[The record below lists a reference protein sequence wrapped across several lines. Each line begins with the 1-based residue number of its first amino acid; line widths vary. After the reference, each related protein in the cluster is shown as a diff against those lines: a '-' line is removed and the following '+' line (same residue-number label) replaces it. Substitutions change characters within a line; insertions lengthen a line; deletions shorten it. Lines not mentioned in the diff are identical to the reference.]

1 MSPLDDPLLGARYF
15 FPQRRPVEDPWVV
28 PVDGAVLHG
37 WRSPP
42 PFGDDDAAS
51 TRHTLLHFHGNGEVV
66 EDWLE
71 LAAPLGTLG
80 YDLALAEYRGYGGS
94 SGTPAVVKMLDDA
107 LASFDA
113 LGVPPQ
119 RVVVYG
125 RSIGSLY
132 AVHVAAHRP
141 VAGLVVESGIADL
154 LERLLLRLAPTELG
168 LSMAALRAEVERHL
182 DQRAKLAR
190 FAGEVLI
197 LHAAHDDLVR
207 PWHAEQL
214 AETARARPRGGE
226 QTRLVLYPRGDH
238 NSIHA
243 FNGGAILREL
253 AELRGRLGA

>member
-1 MSPLDDPLLGARYF
+1 MSPLDDPRLGARYF
-15 FPQRRPVEDPWVV
+15 FPQRAPLADPWVV

-42 PFGDDDAAS
+42 GGEVGRS
-51 TRHTLLHFHGNGEVV
+51 TLLHFHGNGEVV
-66 EDWLE
+66 ADWLE
-71 LAAPLGTLG
+71 LAGPIEAAG
-80 YDLALAEYRGYGGS
+80 YALALAEYRGYGGS
-94 SGTPAVVKMLDDA
+94 TGTPAVVALLDDA

-113 LGVPPQ
+113 LGVPPE

-154 LERLLLRLAPTELG
+154 LERLLLRIEPSELG
-168 LSMAALRAEVERHL
+168 LSMDGLRAEVARHL

-190 FAGEVLI
+190 FGGEVLI
-197 LHAAHDDLVR
+197 LHARHDDLVR

-214 AETARARPRGGE
+214 AETARARPSGDAR
-226 QTRLVLYPRGDH
+226 TRLVLYPHGDH

-243 FNGGAILREL
+243 YNGPAILTEL
-253 AELRGRLGA
+253 AALRGRLGW